1 MMALSE
7 LLIDIMKSYKTETMQ
22 GRFGKEHRM
31 FKLLN
36 YTVKDEIS
44 DNITDNNLIVKGS
57 AGQGGWTTCP
67 WIAVY
72 NKNITTTIQEGIY
85 IVYLFSEDMTRVY
98 LTLNQGCTNL
108 KKQLGQRK
116 ATEVMIRV
124 RDEIKNKINNKSFYI
139 DNNLQVGNKD
149 YEVGC
154 IFYNRYDRNNMPQEQ
169 QLISDLKEMID
180 IYMEYYNKFILGNTD
195 EESGEEHMDNNIN
208 ETKQIIES
216 VRTYI
221 LSKSFIYSYSDLANF
236 YLSLKSKPFVILA
249 GVSGTGKSKLVRLF
263 AEAVGA
269 TVDNGQFKMISVKP
283 DWNDNTELFGYKNIA
298 GDFIPGQLTSI
309 ILETVKPENKHKPY
323 FICLDEM
330 NLARVEYYLSDYLS
344 LIESREFW
352 GQEIITDKLFSKGYH
367 KEDSEYNNIYLP
379 DNLYLIGT
387 VNMDDTTYAFS
398 RKVLDRANTIEFS
411 AVNLEELNFEFTNEV
426 RQIVQNNDFLKT
438 RFLNI
443 SDALTEDTEYVK
455 AINDKVIEINNIM
468 KKGNRHFGYRVR
480 DEIVFYMLE
489 NKISSVIEE
498 EDTAFDY
505 VVMQKVL
512 PTINGSDAKIKDIL
526 VGLYNICNPEKPVV
540 ASSSNYINEAEK
552 FLGSAKYRKS
562 AAKII
567 DMLRGYED
575 GFASYWI

>member
-1 MMALSE
+1 MALRE
-7 LLIDIMKSYKTETMQ
+7 TLTDIMKNYKTETMQ
-22 GRFGKEHRM
+22 GRFGREHRM

-44 DNITDNNLIVKGS
+44 NNINDVNLIVKGS
-57 AGQGGWTTCP
+57 AGQGGWTACP

-72 NKNITTTIQEGIY
+72 NKEITTTIQEGVY
-85 IVYLFSEDMTRVY
+85 IVYLFSEDMERVY

-116 ATEVMIRV
+116 ATEEMTKV
-124 RDEIKNKINNKSFYI
+124 REETRNVINHRGFNI
-139 DNNLQVGNKD
+139 DNNLSVGNRD
-149 YEVGC
+149 YEVGS
-154 IFYNRYDRNNMPQEQ
+154 IFYKLYTRNNLLQEQ
-169 QLISDLKEMID
+169 QLVSDLNNMIE
-180 IYMEYYNKFILGNTD
+180 IYNEYYNKFILGNTD
-195 EESGEEHMDNNIN
+195 EGSREEHMDNQID
-208 ETKQIIES
+208 EKKQIIES
-216 VRTYI
+216 VRKYI
-221 LSKSFIYSYSDLANF
+221 RNKGFLYPYSDLANF

-309 ILETVKPENKHKPY
+309 IQEAVKPENKHKPY
-323 FICLDEM
+323 FVCLDEM

-344 LIESREFW
+344 LIESREFK
-352 GQEIITDKLFSKGYH
+352 GQEIMTDKLFSKGYH
-367 KEDSEYNNIYLP
+367 KEDSEYNHLYLP

-411 AVNLEELNFEFTNEV
+411 EVNLEELNFEFINEV

-443 SDALTEDTEYVK
+443 SDALTEDTKYVK
-455 AINDKVIEINNIM
+455 AINDKVIDINNIM

-489 NKISSVIEE
+489 NKISGVIEE

-526 VGLYNICNPEKPVV
+526 VALYNICNPEKPVV
-540 ASSSNYINEAEK
+540 TSSSNYINEVEK
-552 FLGSAKYRKS
+552 FLESAKYRKS

-567 DMLRGYED
+567 EMLRGYED
-575 GFASYWI
+575 GFTSYWI